1 MRIFSRDSA
10 EKSRKSRS
18 DGIFCKKAS
27 AQYRAKLKRSPELF
41 LRQDGSAAKIA
52 SVSHIFR
59 KMCIFLLFFL
69 SGYDIIV
76 NKCLFLYIIACDT
89 YNKHTAAPNRA
100 QNKNEK
106 FYF

>member
-1 MRIFSRDSA
+1 MRIFLRDSA

-27 AQYRAKLKRSPELF
+27 AQYRAKVKRSPELF

-76 NKCLFLYIIACDT
+76 NKCLFLY
-89 YNKHTAAPNRA
+89 NRVR
-100 QNKNEK
+100 
-106 FYF
+106 YI

>member
-1 MRIFSRDSA
+1 MRIFSKDSA

-18 DGIFCKKAS
+18 DGIFCKKVS

-76 NKCLFLYIIACDT
+76 NKCLFYIIACD
-89 YNKHTAAPNRA
+89 A
-100 QNKNEK
+100 
-106 FYF
+106 